1 MLPPV
6 NPPRHLSEA
15 ISTKLGPYTSL
26 HSRSVQAR
34 AMLTSTRQIP
44 ATIANFA
51 PDSDG
56 YLWIKSDQRLT
67 TASAKTWLRRKCSP
81 MTYAAQGG
89 WGVGGEI
96 RAARLESSHIGRNAA
111 VRTNKSRQAMALKAS
126 FSGVARRRTFI
137 CCLNVQISA
146 SSAARDRSSR
156 RRSGRFSST
165 RRSVGA
171 RGLSVQVTDIRT
183 LAGVFVGAA

>member
-44 ATIANFA
+44 AAIANFA

-56 YLWIKSDQRLT
+56 YLWIKST
-67 TASAKTWLRRKCSP
+67 TASTKTWRRWKCSLSK
-81 MTYAAQGG
+81 TRKVAD
-89 WGVGGEI
+89 
-96 RAARLESSHIGRNAA
+96 ARRDPLLQAEDLRQTLSMLQTKGASAIA
-111 VRTNKSRQAMALKAS
+111 VR
-126 FSGVARRRTFI
+126 
-137 CCLNVQISA
+137 
-146 SSAARDRSSR
+146 
-156 RRSGRFSST
+156 
-165 RRSVGA
+165 
-171 RGLSVQVTDIRT
+171 
-183 LAGVFVGAA
+183 